1 MVMTEAGI
9 RILVGED
16 NPGDARVVEILL
28 SEVNA
33 PRFGI
38 THAEHLS
45 EALQRLEEQ
54 SFDVI
59 LLDLSLPDSSGLE
72 TVRTTRGAAPRTPLV
87 VLSGQDDEEVAL
99 QSLKRGAQDYLVKGR
114 GGGDTIA
121 RVIRYSIE
129 RKNAQEALRR
139 SEELY
144 RTVVEQAAENIFLVD
159 VKTKRIL
166 EANAAFY
173 DSLGYTQEEIETM
186 TLYDIVAHDKES
198 IDYNVERI
206 VREGHRSIGEG

>member
-1 MVMTEAGI
+1 MTEAGI
-9 RILVGED
+9 RILLVED
-16 NPGDARVVEILL
+16 NPGDARLVEILL

-33 PRFGI
+33 PRFFI

-45 EALQRLEEQ
+45 EALQRLEGQ

-72 TVRTTRGAAPRTPLV
+72 TVSRTRGAAPRTPLV

-99 QSLKRGAQDYLVKGR
+99 RALQRGAQDYLVKGR

-129 RKNAQEALRR
+129 RERAEEELRQ
-139 SEELY
+139 SEERFRL
-144 RTVVEQAAENIFLVD
+144 L
-159 VKTKRIL
+159 
-166 EANAAFY
+166 
-173 DSLGYTQEEIETM
+173 
-186 TLYDIVAHDKES
+186 
-198 IDYNVERI
+198 
-206 VREGHRSIGEG
+206 